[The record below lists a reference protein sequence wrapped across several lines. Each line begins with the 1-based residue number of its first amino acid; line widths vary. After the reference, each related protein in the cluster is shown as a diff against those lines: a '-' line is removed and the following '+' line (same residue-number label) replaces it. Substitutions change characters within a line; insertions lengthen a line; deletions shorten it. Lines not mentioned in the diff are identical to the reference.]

1 MIVTTK
7 CATRLKNLE
16 TTRLP
21 RNIFGR
27 LTAYILISRQ
37 IFFKNSQRSSVNSK
51 TRKPPFW
58 LLRDLAFK
66 RWNLFPGD
74 KSIKTQKHFGCH
86 ATWHPKK
93 WLWGRLKKSY
103 LTFKKRSSRR
113 NNNNNNRLERLFIS
127 FALFVCLFFFRINY
141 FNQSSIIIITSINEI
156 LRSFFST
163 ENNV

>member
-1 MIVTTK
+1 MLLKCLVKFSLTLDKNIMIVTTK

-37 IFFKNSQRSSVNSK
+37 IFFKNSQRSTVNSK

-66 RWNLFPGD
+66 RWNLFPSD

-86 ATWHPKK
+86 VAWHPKNGCEGVRK
-93 WLWGRLKKSY
+93 TNFFRAFFVISLLKKEVVEEK
-103 LTFKKRSSRR
+103 T
-113 NNNNNNRLERLFIS
+113 
-127 FALFVCLFFFRINY
+127 
-141 FNQSSIIIITSINEI
+141 T
-156 LRSFFST
+156 T
-163 ENNV
+163 TTTD

>member
-37 IFFKNSQRSSVNSK
+37 IFFKNSQRSISK
-51 TRKPPFW
+51 QRNAETAILGYSFMLRLRQIDLVFHITV

-66 RWNLFPGD
+66 R
-74 KSIKTQKHFGCH
+74 
-86 ATWHPKK
+86 
-93 WLWGRLKKSY
+93 
-103 LTFKKRSSRR
+103 
-113 NNNNNNRLERLFIS
+113 
-127 FALFVCLFFFRINY
+127 
-141 FNQSSIIIITSINEI
+141 
-156 LRSFFST
+156 
-163 ENNV
+163 